1 MDEGRG
7 WPPENVDSRDSSRQI
22 DPSRGIADG
31 PVSTEGQAESR
42 STSDRMKRRPIGTLD
57 RLSRS
62 HQLFRPMN
70 FTLVKPTPYGPAF
83 SISLIL
89 PRSPS
94 LSLSPGFR
102 APLKVHTVDGVPW
115 SDHLS
120 TLMST
125 SLPIPLESAQARPF
139 LRFPDLRRRAP
150 LGRTHLKD
158 YSAITE
164 LTVELELK
172 DECPKS
178 SSSGTVRTLSLSLS
192 LAALVSKSVEKFL
205 QRKE

>member
-1 MDEGRG
+1 
-7 WPPENVDSRDSSRQI
+7 
-22 DPSRGIADG
+22 
-31 PVSTEGQAESR
+31 
-42 STSDRMKRRPIGTLD
+42 MKRRPIGTLD

-70 FTLVKPTPYGPAF
+70 FTLVKPTPYGRLF
-83 SISLIL
+83 LSLIL
-89 PRSPS
+89 PLSPS
-94 LSLSPGFR
+94 LSFSSLFLGFR
-102 APLKVHTVDGVPW
+102 APLKVHTVDGVLW

-125 SLPIPLESAQARPF
+125 SFPIPLESAQARPF
-139 LRFPDLRRRAP
+139 LRFPRFKMAHTAN
-150 LGRTHLKD
+150 RTQLKD

-178 SSSGTVRTLSLSLS
+178 SSSGTIRTHSLSLSLS
-192 LAALVSKSVEKFL
+192 PFLGLKASKSFSKGTSNVKEPGTRA
-205 QRKE
+205 QRT